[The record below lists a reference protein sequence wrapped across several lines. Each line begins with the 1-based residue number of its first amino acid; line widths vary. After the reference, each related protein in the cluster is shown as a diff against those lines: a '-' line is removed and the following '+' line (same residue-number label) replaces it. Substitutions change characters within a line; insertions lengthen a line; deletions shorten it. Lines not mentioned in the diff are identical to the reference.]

1 MSNTRARQTGNFY
14 MPGESKLEIPTN
26 PFSEGAAQVKQDKA
40 AKELAERLKEAH
52 EAKQREIEGRL
63 EGLEVIPNAN
73 RIIIMPYPENP
84 YVKIMT
90 ESGIYLDHSGAFK
103 NPDSGTMDNLQEVI
117 KCAKV
122 IEVGPDCKRV
132 VNGDDVYYD
141 SRTVYPLPFMSL
153 GYMITTE
160 IQLLAVVNNDLKKRW
175 GMNDGE

>member
-1 MSNTRARQTGNFY
+1 MSNVRARQTGNFY
-14 MPGESKLEIPTN
+14 MPGKDTLDIPKN
-26 PFSEGAAQVKQDKA
+26 PFSEGAEKVKAEKA
-40 AKELAERLKEAH
+40 EKELAERLKEAH
-52 EAKQREIEGRL
+52 ANKQKEIQERL
-63 EGLEVIPNAN
+63 EGLQVVPNAN
-73 RIIIMPYPENP
+73 RIIIMPYAENP

-90 ESGIYLDHSGAFK
+90 DSGIYLDTSGGFD
-103 NPDSGTMDNLQEVI
+103 NPDSGTRDTLQEVI

-132 VNGDDVYYD
+132 QKGDDVYYD

-160 IQLLAVVNNDLKKRW
+160 VQLLAVINNDLKERW